1 MPYPAQG
8 MLNCQILPQFPRMS
22 VRSVIQNAVDKQLG
36 AFYRAGV

>member
-8 MLNCQILPQFPRMS
+8 LLNFQVLPHYTSLS

-36 AFYRAGV
+36 AFYRAGI